1 MVYCKSRNSTFY
13 MSHKSYSGFV
23 HDIFFDVRMIYN
35 ALGPKKISHIS
46 DVCAMSNTTPKIFRV
61 QYEYAQ
67 FGKPVFV
74 WLSFEIE
81 RYSSGKH
88 LPVSTSLI
96 SKSGA
101 FYANTEGIVN
111 ACTKKLVSTLMFNI
125 KTFMTLV

>member
-1 MVYCKSRNSTFY
+1 

-23 HDIFFDVRMIYN
+23 HDILFDVRMIYN
-35 ALGPKKISHIS
+35 ALGPTKISHIS

-74 WLSFEIE
+74 WLSFKIE

-88 LPVSTSLI
+88 LPVATSLI
-96 SKSGA
+96 SNGA

-111 ACTKKLVSTLMFNI
+111 ACTKKLVSTLKFNI